1 MSGLNGLTLAF
12 GCTIVVVVIF
22 NLWLN
27 TKSGKKWLNGS
38 E

>member
-1 MSGLNGLTLAF
+1 MNGLIISFAGTLVAL
-12 GCTIVVVVIF
+12 IIF

-27 TKSGKKWLNGS
+27 TKSGKKWLHGS